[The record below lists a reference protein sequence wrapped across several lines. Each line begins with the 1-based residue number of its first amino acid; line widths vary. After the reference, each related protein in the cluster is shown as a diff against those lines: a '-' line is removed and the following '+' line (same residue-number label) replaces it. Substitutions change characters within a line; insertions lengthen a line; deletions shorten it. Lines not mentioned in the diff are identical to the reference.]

1 MNFVFFAKNIIFA
14 VYSENFLKTMTA
26 DCKYDVFISY
36 SRKDYVD
43 ENKKVIPGNIVSQ
56 IKEAFDANKITYW
69 MDEDGIYSGD
79 EFAKII
85 AKIIRQSKILL
96 FISTQNSNASEW
108 TSDEIATARMYKKK
122 IIPFKYDDSF
132 YNEEIIIFIA
142 KLDFVDYQAN
152 PEQAINKLVSSIKK
166 YLADLEEQKR
176 HEEELLL
183 KKKQEEEERR
193 RKEMEAEAERQR
205 KLEEEKLKKQ
215 VKKEIKQLAI
225 DHRLLSA
232 QQEVIEQQLLEKN
245 LIIGNDTKACPVC
258 KLQNS
263 IGASY
268 CEQCGFQF
276 PTLYALDGSKSYPFD
291 EDQLA
296 KATSAWT
303 DRGTAQLKE
312 LETLLQEK
320 EKLLLTKDAELMKK
334 TEEHKKEL
342 EKKTG
347 ELKKALR
354 DKEVET
360 DQLKETIIKLRS
372 EPRVEMPQPKEP
384 QKAKLPKTSQQYP
397 EGAIGG
403 VFSVGPQAKA
413 YFSRSNLLFN
423 TRINTWCFAGKQF
436 FMPSAAELNQYTGEL
451 KDLFNNNATDWGS
464 NPILHGGNT
473 PHLWR
478 TPTKEEWDY
487 LFEKRETLNQIRFAK
502 AMVNGVNGVILFPD
516 HWDSSTPIQNP
527 NKTKADFSS
536 NIIAEHVWDKL
547 FESKGAVFLPAAGFI
562 KDGSLKY
569 RNLYGYYWAS
579 PDSVKKDYYLYFYGR
594 HLATHNYDPSLA
606 RSVRLIYPIK

>member
-1 MNFVFFAKNIIFA
+1 MIEFCFFCEKHYFCRLFGKHFQN
-14 VYSENFLKTMTA
+14 MTA

-96 FISTQNSNASEW
+96 FISTKNSNASEW

-205 KLEEEKLKKQ
+205 KLEEEKLRKQ
-215 VKKEIKQLAI
+215 VKKEIKQLAV

-245 LIIGNDTKACPVC
+245 LILGNDTKVCPVC
-258 KLQNS
+258 KLQNP
-263 IGASY
+263 IGVSY

-276 PTLYALDGSKSYPFD
+276 PTLYALDGSKTYPFD

-296 KATSAWT
+296 TATSAWT
-303 DRGTAQLKE
+303 DRGAAK
-312 LETLLQEK
+312 LEKL
-320 EKLLLTKDAELMKK
+320 EKLLQAKDA
-334 TEEHKKEL
+334 EL
-342 EKKTG
+342 EKKTQ
-347 ELKKALR
+347 ELKKKK
-354 DKEVET
+354 DET

-372 EPRVEMPQPKEP
+372 EVRVEVPQPKEP
-384 QKAKLPKTSQQYP
+384 QKAKLPKTSQPYP

-403 VFSVGPQAKA
+403 LFSIGPQTKV
-413 YFSRSNLLFN
+413 YFSRSNLFFN
-423 TRINTWCFAGKQF
+423 TQNSTWCFAEKQF
-436 FMPSAAELNQYTGEL
+436 FMPSANQYAGEL
-451 KDLFNNNATDWGS
+451 KDLFNISTTDWGS
-464 NPILHGGNT
+464 NPILYGGNT

-502 AMVNGVNGVILFPD
+502 ANVSGVNGVILFPD
-516 HWDSSTPIQNP
+516 RWDSSIPIQNT
-527 NKTKADFSS
+527 NKAKADFSS

-547 FESKGAVFLPAAGFI
+547 FEPKGAVFLPAAGFI

-594 HLATHNYDPSLA
+594 HLATHNYDPGLA